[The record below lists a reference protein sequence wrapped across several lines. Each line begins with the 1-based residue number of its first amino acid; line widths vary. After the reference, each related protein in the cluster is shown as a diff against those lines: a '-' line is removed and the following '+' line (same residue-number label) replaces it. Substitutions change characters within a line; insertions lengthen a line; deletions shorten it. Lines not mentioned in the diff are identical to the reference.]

1 MGLALI
7 VPAYNEAPLV
17 PLLEKQLLEGAVISH
32 FDEVVLVN
40 DGSRDNTRLEMNLL
54 AERSPRVR
62 VVSHRR
68 NRGLGA
74 AIRSGIVEARS
85 SHVCW
90 APIDQSFDLREM
102 LALAKDCDSESAILF
117 RRILRDEPARN
128 FVSFLAHYLFRLLF
142 GCDVRHQSGLFLM
155 PRQSFIENM
164 PITQR
169 AISNLE
175 FIVRLYRSPVKT
187 TIVNINCSPRAK
199 GRSRTYSLRSI
210 LRSGREL
217 IGLLITEPGL
227 VRRRAQR
234 QSGDRLAG

>member
-7 VPAYNEAPLV
+7 VPAYNEAALV
-17 PLLEKQLLEGAVISH
+17 PLFEKHLLDGAVISH
-32 FDEVVLVN
+32 FDEVVLVD
-40 DGSRDNTRLEMNLL
+40 DGSSDNTQSAMNLL
-54 AERSPRVR
+54 AERSPQVR

-74 AIRSGIVEARS
+74 AIRSGIVEASS

-90 APIDQSFDLREM
+90 APIDQSFDLQEI
-102 LALAKDCDSESAILF
+102 LALAKHRDSEAVILF

-128 FVSFLAHYLFRLLF
+128 LVSFLAHYLFRLLF

-155 PRQSFIENM
+155 PRRAFIENM

-175 FIVRLYRSPVKT
+175 FIVRLKRSGVET
-187 TIVNINCSPRAK
+187 TIVDINCSPRVR
-199 GRSRTYSLRSI
+199 GRSRTFSLRSI

-227 VRRRAQR
+227 VRRRTQR
-234 QSGDRLAG
+234 QSQDRLSG